1 MSEKSFV
8 NLINSI
14 SVNNWDFGLERV
26 QKALEI
32 LGLKELPYKIILVGG
47 TNGKGS
53 TVKFIQTIMVQHGI
67 RTGLF
72 TSPHLIEYNERFNL
86 DLENL
91 PYSAL
96 IEGLCEIKDRI
107 KNLKLT
113 EFELLTIL
121 ALYVFKKL
129 SIEVCILE
137 VGLGGRLDATNA
149 TDPDISVLTRI
160 DIDHTDYLG
169 NTIEEIVKEKTKISR
184 KDRRVIIAKQ
194 DDKTLNL
201 ILDDLDL
208 IGSNPILSDEEVET
222 KIYSNKI
229 KFIFNEFETDYITPS
244 LMAEYQ
250 IENIKTALV
259 TSYVFLRNVLMKR
272 FEHQKFQ
279 HAIEET
285 LWPGRFQII
294 KERPLLLL
302 DGSHNPSGFRAL
314 SQSLKAL
321 LKGEKAIFIIGILR
335 DKDAKNMIDQ
345 ILTYSKKIIFT
356 QVPSKRTMTLEDY
369 KKIFTNYDFT
379 YMSTE
384 DAKEFILENYPSEN
398 IVVCGSLYLIGD
410 ILKTLKEETDLQTL
424 NLERD

>member
-1 MSEKSFV
+1 MNEENFI

-14 SVNNWDFGLERV
+14 SVNHWDFGLERV
-26 QKALEI
+26 KKALEI
-32 LGLKELPYKIILVGG
+32 LDLKKLPYKTILVGG

-53 TVKFIQTIMVQHGI
+53 TVKFIQKIMVQHGI

-86 DLENL
+86 DLEDL
-91 PYSAL
+91 PYSTL
-96 IEGLCEIKDRI
+96 IEGLSEIGDQI
-107 KNLKLT
+107 KNLNLT

-149 TDPDISVLTRI
+149 IDPDISVLTRI

-184 KDRRVIIAKQ
+184 KNKKVIIAKQ
-194 DDKTLNL
+194 AEKTLNL
-201 ILDDLDL
+201 ILDDLDQ
-208 IGSNPILSDEEVET
+208 IGSNPILSDEEVEA
-222 KIYSNKI
+222 KINSNKI
-229 KFIFNEFETDYITPS
+229 KFIFNEFETDYLTPS
-244 LMAEYQ
+244 LIAEYQ

-259 TSYVFLRNVLMKR
+259 TSYIFLRNILMKR

-279 HAIEET
+279 YAVEKT
-285 LWPGRFQII
+285 VWPGRFQII
-294 KERPLLLL
+294 KENPLLLL

-314 SQSLKAL
+314 SQSLKVL
-321 LKGEKAIFIIGILR
+321 LKNEKAIFIIGILR

-345 ILTYSKKIIFT
+345 ILTYSKKTILT
-356 QVPSKRTMTLEDY
+356 QVPSKRTMNPEDY

-379 YMSTE
+379 YMTTE
-384 DAKEFILENYPSEN
+384 EAKKIILENYTLEN

-410 ILKTLKEETDLQTL
+410 ILKTLKEKD
-424 NLERD
+424 NF

>member
-1 MSEKSFV
+1 MSEEYFI

-14 SVNNWDFGLERV
+14 SVEHWNFGLERMK
-26 QKALEI
+26 KALEI
-32 LGLKELPYKIILVGG
+32 LDLKKLPYRTILVGG

-86 DLENL
+86 DLEDL
-91 PYSAL
+91 PYSTL
-96 IEGLCEIKDRI
+96 IEGLNEIRDQI
-107 KNLKLT
+107 ENLNLT
-113 EFELLTIL
+113 EFELLTVL

-184 KDRRVIIAKQ
+184 KDKRVVIAKQ
-194 DDKTLNL
+194 DNKTLNL
-201 ILDDLDL
+201 ILDDLDM
-208 IGSNPILSDEEVET
+208 IGSSPILSDEEVEA
-222 KIYSNKI
+222 KINSNKI

-244 LMAEYQ
+244 LIADYQ
-250 IENIKTALV
+250 VENIKTALV
-259 TSYVFLRNVLMKR
+259 TSYIFLRNVLMKR

-279 HAIEET
+279 YAVEKT

-302 DGSHNPSGFRAL
+302 DGSHNPSGFKAL
-314 SQSLKAL
+314 SQSLKRL

-345 ILTYSKKIIFT
+345 ILAYSKKIIFT
-356 QVPSKRTMTLEDY
+356 QVPSKRTMSLEDY
-369 KKIFTNYDFT
+369 KKILTNYDFT

-384 DAKEFILENYPSEN
+384 EAKKFILENSSSEN
-398 IVVCGSLYLIGD
+398 IVVCGSLYLIGE
-410 ILKTLKEETDLQTL
+410 ILKTVKTLLISKYQINKEH
-424 NLERD
+424 

>member
-1 MSEKSFV
+1 MNEENFI

-14 SVNNWDFGLERV
+14 SVNHWDFGLERV
-26 QKALEI
+26 KKALEI
-32 LGLKELPYKIILVGG
+32 LDLKKLPYKTILVGG

-86 DLENL
+86 DLEDL
-91 PYSAL
+91 PYSTL
-96 IEGLCEIKDRI
+96 IEGLSEIGDQI
-107 KNLKLT
+107 KNLNLT

-149 TDPDISVLTRI
+149 IDPDISVLTRI

-184 KDRRVIIAKQ
+184 KNKKVIIAKQ
-194 DDKTLNL
+194 AEKTLNL
-201 ILDDLDL
+201 ILDDLDQ
-208 IGSNPILSDEEVET
+208 IGSNPILSDEEVEA
-222 KIYSNKI
+222 KINSNKI
-229 KFIFNEFETDYITPS
+229 KFIFNEFETDYLTPS
-244 LMAEYQ
+244 LIAEYQ

-259 TSYVFLRNVLMKR
+259 TSYIFLRNILMKR

-279 HAIEET
+279 YAVEKT
-285 LWPGRFQII
+285 VWPGRFQII
-294 KERPLLLL
+294 KENPLLLL

-314 SQSLKAL
+314 SQSLKVL
-321 LKGEKAIFIIGILR
+321 LKNEKAIFIIGILR

-345 ILTYSKKIIFT
+345 ILTYSKKTILT
-356 QVPSKRTMTLEDY
+356 QVPSKRTMNPEDY

-379 YMSTE
+379 YMTTE
-384 DAKEFILENYPSEN
+384 EAKKIILENYPLEN

-410 ILKTLKEETDLQTL
+410 ILKTLKEKD
-424 NLERD
+424 NF

>member
-1 MSEKSFV
+1 MNEIYFV
-8 NLINSI
+8 DLINSI
-14 SVNNWDFGLERV
+14 SVENWDFGLERMK
-26 QKALEI
+26 KALEI
-32 LGLKELPYKIILVGG
+32 LDLKELPYKIILVGG

-86 DLENL
+86 DLEDL
-91 PYSAL
+91 PYSTL
-96 IEGLCEIKDRI
+96 IEGLNEIGNRI
-107 KNLKLT
+107 KNLNLT

-137 VGLGGRLDATNA
+137 VGLGGRLDATNV

-184 KDRRVIIAKQ
+184 KNKRVVIAKQ
-194 DDKTLNL
+194 DSKTLNL
-201 ILDDLDL
+201 ILDDLDML
-208 IGSNPILSDEEVET
+208 GSNPILSDEEVEA
-222 KIYSNKI
+222 KIYLNKI
-229 KFIFNEFETDYITPS
+229 KFIFNEFETDYIAPS
-244 LMAEYQ
+244 LIADYQ
-250 IENIKTALV
+250 VENIKTALV
-259 TSYVFLRNVLMKR
+259 TSYIFLRDILMKR

-279 HAIEET
+279 YAVEKT

-294 KERPLLLL
+294 KEKPLLLL
-302 DGSHNPSGFRAL
+302 DGSHNPSGFKAL
-314 SQSLKAL
+314 SQSLKRL

-345 ILTYSKKIIFT
+345 IVKYSKKIIFT
-356 QVPSKRTMTLEDY
+356 QVPSKRTMSLEDY
-369 KKIFTNYDFT
+369 KKIFSNDDFT
-379 YMSTE
+379 YVSTE
-384 DAKEFILENYPSEN
+384 EAKKFILENSSSEN
-398 IVVCGSLYLIGD
+398 IVVCGSLYLIGE
-410 ILKTLKEETDLQTL
+410 ILKTVR
-424 NLERD
+424 NIANF

>member
-1 MSEKSFV
+1 MNEENFI

-14 SVNNWDFGLERV
+14 SVNHWDFGLERV
-26 QKALEI
+26 KKALEI
-32 LGLKELPYKIILVGG
+32 LDLKKLPYKTILVGG

-53 TVKFIQTIMVQHGI
+53 TVKFIQNIIVQHGI

-86 DLENL
+86 DLEDL
-91 PYSAL
+91 PYSTL
-96 IEGLCEIKDRI
+96 IEGLSEIGDQI
-107 KNLKLT
+107 KNLNLT

-149 TDPDISVLTRI
+149 IDPDISVLTRI

-169 NTIEEIVKEKTKISR
+169 NTIEGIVKEKTKISR
-184 KDRRVIIAKQ
+184 KNKKVIIAKQ
-194 DDKTLNL
+194 AEKTLNL
-201 ILDDLDL
+201 ILDDLDQ
-208 IGSNPILSDEEVET
+208 IGSNPILSDEEVEA
-222 KIYSNKI
+222 KINSNKI
-229 KFIFNEFETDYITPS
+229 KFIFNEFETDYLTPS
-244 LMAEYQ
+244 LIAEYQ

-259 TSYVFLRNVLMKR
+259 TSYIFLRNILMKR

-279 HAIEET
+279 YAVEKT
-285 LWPGRFQII
+285 VWPGRFQII
-294 KERPLLLL
+294 KENPLLLL

-314 SQSLKAL
+314 SQSLKVL
-321 LKGEKAIFIIGILR
+321 LKNEKAIFIIGILR

-345 ILTYSKKIIFT
+345 ILTYSKKTILT
-356 QVPSKRTMTLEDY
+356 QVPSKRTMNPEDY

-379 YMSTE
+379 YMTTE
-384 DAKEFILENYPSEN
+384 EAKKIILENYTLEN

-410 ILKTLKEETDLQTL
+410 ILKTLKEKD
-424 NLERD
+424 NF

>member
-1 MSEKSFV
+1 MNEENFI

-14 SVNNWDFGLERV
+14 SVNHWDFGLERV
-26 QKALEI
+26 KKALEI
-32 LGLKELPYKIILVGG
+32 LDLKKLPYKTILVGG

-86 DLENL
+86 DLEDL
-91 PYSAL
+91 PYSTL
-96 IEGLCEIKDRI
+96 IEGLSEIGDQI
-107 KNLKLT
+107 KNLNLT

-149 TDPDISVLTRI
+149 IDPDISVLTRI

-184 KDRRVIIAKQ
+184 KNKKVIIAKQ
-194 DDKTLNL
+194 AEKTLNL
-201 ILDDLDL
+201 ILDDLDQ
-208 IGSNPILSDEEVET
+208 IGSNPILSDEEVEV
-222 KIYSNKI
+222 KINSNKI
-229 KFIFNEFETDYITPS
+229 KFIFNEFETDYLTPS
-244 LMAEYQ
+244 LIAEYQ

-259 TSYVFLRNVLMKR
+259 TSYIFLRNILMKR

-279 HAIEET
+279 YAVEKT
-285 LWPGRFQII
+285 VWPGRFQII
-294 KERPLLLL
+294 KENPLLLL

-314 SQSLKAL
+314 SQSLKVL
-321 LKGEKAIFIIGILR
+321 LKNEKAIFIIGILR

-345 ILTYSKKIIFT
+345 ILTYSKKTILT
-356 QVPSKRTMTLEDY
+356 QVPSKRTMNPEDY

-379 YMSTE
+379 YMTTE
-384 DAKEFILENYPSEN
+384 EAKKIILENYTLEN

-410 ILKTLKEETDLQTL
+410 ILKTLKEKD
-424 NLERD
+424 NF

>member
-1 MSEKSFV
+1 MNEENFI

-14 SVNNWDFGLERV
+14 SVNHWDFGLERV
-26 QKALEI
+26 KKALEI
-32 LGLKELPYKIILVGG
+32 LDLKKLPYKTILVGG

-86 DLENL
+86 DLEDL
-91 PYSAL
+91 PYSTL
-96 IEGLCEIKDRI
+96 IEGLSEIGDQI
-107 KNLKLT
+107 KNLNLT

-149 TDPDISVLTRI
+149 IDPDISVLTRI

-184 KDRRVIIAKQ
+184 KNKKVIIAKQ
-194 DDKTLNL
+194 AEKTLNL
-201 ILDDLDL
+201 ILDDLDQ
-208 IGSNPILSDEEVET
+208 IGSNPILSDEEVEA
-222 KIYSNKI
+222 KINSNKI
-229 KFIFNEFETDYITPS
+229 KFIFNEFETDYLTPS
-244 LMAEYQ
+244 LIAEYQ

-259 TSYVFLRNVLMKR
+259 TSYIFLRNILMKR

-279 HAIEET
+279 YAVEKT
-285 LWPGRFQII
+285 VWPGRFQII
-294 KERPLLLL
+294 KENPLLLL

-314 SQSLKAL
+314 SQSLKVL
-321 LKGEKAIFIIGILR
+321 LKNEKAIFIIGILR

-345 ILTYSKKIIFT
+345 ILTYSKKTILT
-356 QVPSKRTMTLEDY
+356 QVPSKRTMNPEDY

-379 YMSTE
+379 YMTTE
-384 DAKEFILENYPSEN
+384 EAKKIILENYTLEN

-410 ILKTLKEETDLQTL
+410 ILKTLKEKD
-424 NLERD
+424 NF

>member
-1 MSEKSFV
+1 MNEENFI

-14 SVNNWDFGLERV
+14 SVNHWDFGLERV
-26 QKALEI
+26 KKALEI
-32 LGLKELPYKIILVGG
+32 LDLKKLPYKTILVGG

-53 TVKFIQTIMVQHGI
+53 TVKFIQNIMVQHGI

-86 DLENL
+86 DLEDL
-91 PYSAL
+91 PYSTL
-96 IEGLCEIKDRI
+96 IEGLSEIGDQI
-107 KNLKLT
+107 KNLNLT

-149 TDPDISVLTRI
+149 IDPDISVLTRI

-169 NTIEEIVKEKTKISR
+169 NTIEGVVKEKTKISR
-184 KDRRVIIAKQ
+184 KNKKVIIAKQ
-194 DDKTLNL
+194 AEKTLNL
-201 ILDDLDL
+201 ILDDLDQ
-208 IGSNPILSDEEVET
+208 IGSNPILSDEEVEA
-222 KIYSNKI
+222 KINSNKI
-229 KFIFNEFETDYITPS
+229 KFIFNEFETDYLTPS
-244 LMAEYQ
+244 LIAEYQ

-259 TSYVFLRNVLMKR
+259 TSYIFLRNILMKR

-279 HAIEET
+279 YAVEKT
-285 LWPGRFQII
+285 VWPGRFQII
-294 KERPLLLL
+294 KENPLLLL

-314 SQSLKAL
+314 SQSLKVL
-321 LKGEKAIFIIGILR
+321 LKNEKAIFIIGILR

-345 ILTYSKKIIFT
+345 ILTYSKKTILT
-356 QVPSKRTMTLEDY
+356 QVPSKRTMNPEDY

-379 YMSTE
+379 YMTTE
-384 DAKEFILENYPSEN
+384 EAKKIILENYTLEN

-410 ILKTLKEETDLQTL
+410 ILKTLKEKD
-424 NLERD
+424 NF

>member
-1 MSEKSFV
+1 MNEENFI

-14 SVNNWDFGLERV
+14 SVNHWDFGLERV
-26 QKALEI
+26 KKALEI
-32 LGLKELPYKIILVGG
+32 LDLKKLPYKTILVGG

-53 TVKFIQTIMVQHGI
+53 TVKFIQNIMVQHGI

-86 DLENL
+86 DLEDL
-91 PYSAL
+91 PYSTL
-96 IEGLCEIKDRI
+96 IEGLSEIGDQI
-107 KNLKLT
+107 KNLNLT

-149 TDPDISVLTRI
+149 IDPDISVLTRI

-184 KDRRVIIAKQ
+184 KNKKVIIAKQ
-194 DDKTLNL
+194 AEKTLNL
-201 ILDDLDL
+201 ILDDLDQ
-208 IGSNPILSDEEVET
+208 IGSNPILSDEEVEA
-222 KIYSNKI
+222 KINSNKI
-229 KFIFNEFETDYITPS
+229 KFIFNEFETDYLTPS
-244 LMAEYQ
+244 LIAEYQ

-259 TSYVFLRNVLMKR
+259 TSYIFLRNILMKR

-279 HAIEET
+279 YAVEKT
-285 LWPGRFQII
+285 VWPGRFQII
-294 KERPLLLL
+294 KENPLLLL

-314 SQSLKAL
+314 SQSLKVL
-321 LKGEKAIFIIGILR
+321 LKNEKAIFIIGILR

-345 ILTYSKKIIFT
+345 ILTYSKKTILT
-356 QVPSKRTMTLEDY
+356 QVPSKRTMNPEDY

-379 YMSTE
+379 YMTTE
-384 DAKEFILENYPSEN
+384 EAKKIILENYTLEN

-410 ILKTLKEETDLQTL
+410 ILKTLKEKD
-424 NLERD
+424 NF

>member
-1 MSEKSFV
+1 MSEKSFI

-91 PYSAL
+91 PYPAL
-96 IEGLCEIKDRI
+96 IEGLCDIKDRI

-121 ALYVFKKL
+121 ALYIFKKL

-259 TSYVFLRNVLMKR
+259 TSYIFLRNVLMRR

-279 HAIEET
+279 RAIEET
-285 LWPGRFQII
+285 VWPGRFQII
-294 KERPLLLL
+294 NERPLLLL

-314 SQSLKAL
+314 SQSLKTL
-321 LKGEKAIFIIGILR
+321 LKGEKIIFIIGILR

-345 ILTYSKKIIFT
+345 VLTYSKKIIFT
-356 QVPSKRTMTLEDY
+356 QVPSKRAMTLEDY
-369 KKIFTNYDFT
+369 KKISINYDFT

-384 DAKEFILENYPSEN
+384 DAKEFILESYPSEN
-398 IVVCGSLYLIGD
+398 IIVCGSLYLIGD
-410 ILKTLKEETDLQTL
+410 ILKTLKEKIDLQTL
-424 NLERD
+424 NLGKN